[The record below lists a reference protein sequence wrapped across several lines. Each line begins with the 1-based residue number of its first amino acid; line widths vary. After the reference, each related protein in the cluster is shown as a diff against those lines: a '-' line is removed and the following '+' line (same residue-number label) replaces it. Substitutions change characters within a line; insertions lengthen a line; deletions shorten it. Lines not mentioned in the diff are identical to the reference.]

1 MAEEESLLTNLC
13 AICHLQ
19 PPKYK
24 CPRCSLRSCSLPCTK
39 KHKAW
44 SQCSGIRDPGAYVRR
59 SELATESAFDR
70 DFNFIT
76 GIERGIERAG
86 RDAEDRGVD
95 FSARTLLGVEDGNGD
110 IVQESGRGK
119 RKRGGQGH
127 DQNQGL
133 ARGEAG
139 FLRRAAE
146 CGVTVIKAP
155 KGMSR
160 AKANGSRWLH
170 KQKHLQWTVEFVRN
184 DEKPTKKY
192 VHCSETLTIAECYD
206 RAFPLSKEEKELRN
220 QQPPATTQE
229 SKTVKTQPEE
239 GETEPKT
246 NENAIDSTQ
255 SAPETSPQPQTTEPP
270 IPSKPSTDQPATQ
283 EQPSPTNPSNK
294 TPASQTPQSYREK
307 IFYIHRPRTAT
318 KQPVLCPVLPST
330 PLKTALQGRTV
341 LEFPTIY
348 VLQTP
353 LPETSDAVSAS
364 EAEFG
369 GKYILETEYLRAQDD
384 GDKALAAEAE
394 ADVSGDNDEDAEGD
408 IPDVDEG
415 KMLEVLQKDLFG

>member
-1 MAEEESLLTNLC
+1 MAEEESFLTNLC

-24 CPRCSLRSCSLPCTK
+24 CPRCSLRSCSLLCTK

-95 FSARTLLGVEDGNGD
+95 LSSQIRGLGEEGEGVEMNGR
-110 IVQESGRGK
+110 EK
-119 RKRGGQGH
+119 RKRGGQGQGQ

-139 FLRRAAE
+139 FLRRAME
-146 CGVTVIKAP
+146 GGVTVVKAP

-160 AKANGSRWLH
+160 AKANGSKWLH
-170 KQKHLQWTVEFVRN
+170 KQKCLQWTVEFITD
-184 DEKPTKKY
+184 DEKPTTKK
-192 VHCSETLTIAECYD
+192 VNCGETMTIAECYD
-206 RAFPLSKEEKELRN
+206 RAFLLSKEEKELRS
-220 QQPPATTQE
+220 Q
-229 SKTVKTQPEE
+229 KTPSNEIETGGNDKTLDP
-239 GETEPKT
+239 
-246 NENAIDSTQ
+246 TQ
-255 SAPETSPQPQTTEPP
+255 SAPETSTEPQTTETP
-270 IPSKPSTDQPATQ
+270 QPEAHPTERSATG
-283 EQPSPTNPSNK
+283 EQPSPTDPSSEL
-294 TPASQTPQSYREK
+294 PSSLTPQCQSHSQSHREK
-307 IFYIHRPRTAT
+307 TFYIHRPRTAT
-318 KQPVLCPVLPST
+318 KQPVLCPISPST
-330 PLKTALQGRTV
+330 PLKIALSGRTV

-348 VLQTP
+348 ALQTP
-353 LPETSDAVSAS
+353 LPESSDAGSDS
-364 EAEFG
+364 G
-369 GKYILETEYLRAQDD
+369 RKYLLETEYLRTHTG
-384 GDKALAAEAE
+384 GDKAAENAAEDNGSE
-394 ADVSGDNDEDAEGD
+394 DNDEEDPEAEGEGD

-415 KMLEVLQKDLFG
+415 KMLEVLQKDLFR

>member
-44 SQCSGIRDPGAYVRR
+44 SQCSGIRDPGAYARR
-59 SELATESAFDR
+59 SELATESGFDR

-95 FSARTLLGVEDGNGD
+95 LRGRVGGLGEDGDGNGD
-110 IVQESGRGK
+110 GGRGK

-127 DQNQGL
+127 GQNQGL

-139 FLRRAAE
+139 FLRKAME
-146 CGVTVIKAP
+146 SGVTVVKAP

-160 AKANGSRWLH
+160 AKANGSKWLQ
-170 KQKHLQWTVEFVRN
+170 KQKHLQWTVEFIT
-184 DEKPTKKY
+184 DDKKPTTKHLNY
-192 VHCSETLTIAECYD
+192 SETMTIAECYD
-206 RAFPLSKEEKELRN
+206 RAFPLSKEEKEQRS
-220 QQPPATTQE
+220 QQSGPTTQE
-229 SKTVKTQPEE
+229 
-239 GETEPKT
+239 GKT
-246 NENAIDSTQ
+246 NETQSEETETAKNAIDTAQST
-255 SAPETSPQPQTTEPP
+255 PETSTEPHTTQTP
-270 IPSKPSTDQPATQ
+270 NPSGHSTEQSAAQ
-283 EQPSPTNPSNK
+283 EQPSTTDPANKPPSSPPPLPSTSHRNM
-294 TPASQTPQSYREK
+294 T
-307 IFYIHRPRTAT
+307 FYIHRPRTAT
-318 KQPVLCPVLPST
+318 KQPVLCPISPST
-330 PLKTALQGRTV
+330 QLKTALSGRTI

-353 LPETSDAVSAS
+353 LSESSDAGSS
-364 EAEFG
+364 SKAESG
-369 GKYILETEYLRAQDD
+369 GKYILESEYLRTRND
-384 GDKALAAEAE
+384 GNNAAE
-394 ADVSGDNDEDAEGD
+394 DNGSDDEENADAEGD